1 MIQYWFNKVTGT
13 EKKKQKR
20 AKDFPNPN
28 IVGLSASLFHGDNY
42 GDCVFSVVLPPVK
55 STTEP
60 TEASFST
67 DASLCYAPLLST
79 SLHLSPPLSA
89 SRRLSAARHLSA
101 SLCLSPRL
109 SSSRRLVAS
118 LHLSPRLRLS
128 PPLRFSPPL
137 CLSAS
142 RCFSLILSDSLHL
155 SATLRLS
162 ASRRFSPFLSTFWL
176 LSPSTRLSSG
186 YLFSICERF
195 DNFFSVISVTGNG
208 DVFLDAQYTRE
219 GEMEDERV
227 DLVLERI
234 RNKYDWSSTD
244 WPVLDPEESKME
256 EPNSHDR
263 GSEADKS
270 VDHTDVVA
278 DEETSSVKVAGKGK
292 RKFLDEGAETRKKKV
307 LLCKWRIWREC
318 LQRGWG
324 RWRLRFHSSRD
335 AISLTGEG
343 SYPSKKETEEAPL
356 NSKAKQAPPKSK
368 GAQAPPKSKGAEAP
382 PKRKGDQPTPTKK
395 DGKKIATETND
406 FDFGLSTQDLRD
418 LSQATFVEGFHLSQV
433 KVETSSK
440 SKPFNMAPL
449 QWNDEEID
457 RTKEDSPDAALV
469 FFREED
475 WEKVRTWSTSS
486 TRIRIG
492 PATLDFE
499 IANRLMDKSEWL
511 NSLEIDAAM
520 YVFRERTSLKRWRPH
535 RVAFMTVVFSNM
547 IKKEYGHLEAQGR
560 KSYMLH
566 NLLLQ
571 YGKGVLPPHG
581 RTHEI
586 WNIDVDCLYVL
597 VHVSGNHW
605 IALCISFV
613 TRSIDVFDCSGRKRR
628 HSYGVPSRCWCGKG
642 VVIFYSRTDDNP
654 YRRFY
659 RCEIGAQIR
668 RVEAEQGRI
677 VEEIHD
683 LKSSMTQTIEE
694 EVRKQ
699 KNSLELGCLGSIL
712 WLFGRLRSQE

>member
-1 MIQYWFNKVTGT
+1 YRVR
-13 EKKKQKR
+13 KKIRRKGVKSLISLTLTSLVS
-20 AKDFPNPN
+20 PP
-28 IVGLSASLFHGDNY
+28 LFHGDKD
-42 GDCVFSVVLPPVK
+42 GDFVFSVVLPPVK

-60 TEASFST
+60 TKASLST
-67 DASLCYAPLLST
+67 STSLCY
-79 SLHLSPPLSA
+79 SPPLST
-89 SRRLSAARHLSA
+89 S
-101 SLCLSPRL
+101 
-109 SSSRRLVAS
+109 
-118 LHLSPRLRLS
+118 LRLS

-137 CLSAS
+137 CFSPPLSAS
-142 RCFSLILSDSLHL
+142 FLLSPP
-155 SATLRLS
+155 
-162 ASRRFSPFLSTFWL
+162 RRFSPPLAASPLIATSPL
-176 LSPSTRLSSG
+176 LSASLPLCLNLRT
-186 YLFSICERF
+186 

-208 DVFLDAQYTRE
+208 DVFLDAQYRRE

-256 EPNSHDR
+256 EPDSHDR

-278 DEETSSVKVAGKGK
+278 DEETSSVQVAGKGK

-307 LLCKWRIWREC
+307 LCKRSAEKFLTFGPETKSFIEGLIRTSVTSLGDVLSMQMANMERVFTERMGKMEIEVSQ
-318 LQRGWG
+318 LKG
-324 RWRLRFHSSRD
+324 

-418 LSQATFVEGFHLSQV
+418 LSQATFVDGFDLSQV
-433 KVETSSK
+433 KAETSSK

-449 QWNDEEID
+449 QWNDEEMD

-571 YGKGVLPPHG
+571 FGKGVLPLHG

-586 WNIDVDCLYVL
+586 WNIDVDRLYVP

-613 TRSIDVFDCSGRKRR
+613 TRSIEVFDCSGRKR
-628 HSYGVPSRCWCGKG
+628 YKEVDGFANLIP
-642 VVIFYSRTDDNP
+642 
-654 YRRFY
+654 
-659 RCEIGAQIR
+659 
-668 RVEAEQGRI
+668 RI
-677 VEEIHD
+677 V
-683 LKSSMTQTIEE
+683 K
-694 EVRKQ
+694 
-699 KNSLELGCLGSIL
+699 
-712 WLFGRLRSQE
+712 